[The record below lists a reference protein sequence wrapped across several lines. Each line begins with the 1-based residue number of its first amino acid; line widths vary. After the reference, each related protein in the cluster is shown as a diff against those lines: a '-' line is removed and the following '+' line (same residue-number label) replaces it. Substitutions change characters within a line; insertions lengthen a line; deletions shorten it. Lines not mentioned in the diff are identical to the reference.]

1 MFLKKKPNEYL
12 QELKELIEDER
23 VKQDLKQTELA
34 KKSGVNFATY
44 TKFIKTNN
52 ISLER
57 LVKLLITLKLTD
69 KLDMLVKKTE
79 FTSIEQL
86 KKIDEDNSKTKKRV
100 R

>member
-1 MFLKKKPNEYL
+1 MFFKKKPNEYL
-12 QELKELIEDER
+12 QELKDMIENER
-23 VKQDLKQTELA
+23 VNQELKQPELA
-34 KKSGVNFATY
+34 KKAGVNFSTY
-44 TKFIKTNN
+44 TKFITTNN

-57 LVKLLITLKLTD
+57 LVKLLIALKLTD

-86 KKIDEDNSKTKKRV
+86 RKLDDDKLKTKKRV